1 MKERFDVMIVGSNI
15 GGLLTGAILAKYGF
29 KLLWIPFPEDVP
41 IFSKGRYLFP
51 LENPAISGCGEGE
64 ILDVALQELGL
75 AQDEKRRFHRVVPPI
90 QLITPRYRIE
100 LPAERSALA
109 TAIAPLLSPHDRPAL
124 EPFFETVERIAG
136 FTNALALS
144 GATIPPQSLSERLR
158 FDKESRSLSG
168 KFGLEGEFGSF
179 EELVRASHFRP
190 ETVRFLEMFLT
201 AWGYRLPK
209 ESSAYTAAHLLSIPM
224 RGFYYIEGGD
234 LVFLRKLLE
243 GRIRAL
249 RGQIEMEIPF
259 ERIEKIEFSRKEARI
274 QAGEKDFAGRLLLW
288 NTALPRLLPFL
299 PEKVRRS
306 RFGEKIEN
314 LDPALLRFTLL
325 VGMRSQG
332 IPVGM
337 WHRILLQ
344 ANAPLLDPALG
355 TLYLTL
361 HPLLEGEEER
371 DEKIVILA
379 TAFLP
384 LGKGKIVAEEIAPKL
399 ERIAKGI
406 LDVLHDVIPFLD
418 DFIEVESTE
427 ASVRHF
433 SEGAERGQGIVFSTS
448 TVGRLGLSCFSNRTP
463 LQSLLVTGPEIFPG
477 LGFEGEILAGWN
489 ATRFAV
495 DLIKH

>member
-29 KLLWIPFPEDVP
+29 NLLWIPLPEDVP
-41 IFSKGRYLFP
+41 VFSKGAYLFP
-51 LENPAISGCGEGE
+51 LENPAISGCGKGE
-64 ILDVALQELGL
+64 ILEVALQELGL
-75 AQDEKRRFHRVVPPI
+75 ARDEKRRFHRVVPPVQI
-90 QLITPRYRIE
+90 VTPRYRIE
-100 LPAERSALA
+100 LPGERSALA
-109 TAIAPLLSPHDRPAL
+109 AALAPLLPSHDRPAL

-158 FDKESRSLSG
+158 FDKEARSLSG
-168 KFGLEGEFGSF
+168 RFSLEAEFGSF
-179 EELVRASHFRP
+179 EELVTASHFRP

-209 ESSAYTAAHLLSIPM
+209 ESSAYTAAHLLSIPL
-224 RGFYYIEGGD
+224 RGFYYLEGGD
-234 LVFLRKLLE
+234 LVFLRQLLE

-249 RGQIEMEIPF
+249 HGQIEMEFPF

-274 QAGEKDFAGRLLLW
+274 QAGEKSFAGRLLLW

-299 PEKVRRS
+299 PEKTRRS
-306 RFGEKIEN
+306 RFGEKIER
-314 LDPALLRFTLL
+314 LEPALLRFTLL

-344 ANAPLLDPALG
+344 AAAGQIDPALG

-361 HPLLEGEEER
+361 HPLIEGGER
-371 DEKIVILA
+371 DERIVILA

-384 LGKGKIVAEEIAPKL
+384 LGEGKIVAGEIAPKL

-406 LDVLHDVIPFLD
+406 LDILHDVIPFLD

-433 SEGAERGQGIVFSTS
+433 SEGAQRGQGIVFSTS
-448 TVGRLGLSCFSNRTP
+448 TAGRLGLSCFSNRTP